1 MATNKKR
8 LIVEENPV
16 LERDSHSKAILNTD
30 SSAYNYAIRK
40 KAMHL
45 QVESRIE
52 SMESSIDS
60 IKEQLDLILKALNK

>member
-16 LERDSHSKAILNTD
+16 LERDSYSKAILNTD
-30 SSAYNYAIRK
+30 SSAYNHAIRK

-52 SMESSIDS
+52 SLESSIDS